1 MNNTQ
6 KGTSNEV
13 PFVWAGTETR
23 PYIDFEILFF
33 KGRPQEIAPTCT
45 LKKLYYSG
53 TKNFW
58 HNLLLSKDCN

>member
-33 KGRPQEIAPTCT
+33 KGRPQGIAPT
-45 LKKLYYSG
+45 
-53 TKNFW
+53 
-58 HNLLLSKDCN
+58 